1 MIKLSQPKIPESAIE
16 RVSEI
21 LRSGQLVHGE
31 ECESFEQ
38 ELASFLGVKHALV
51 VSNGTAALHLAL
63 LALDI
68 GVGDAV
74 IVPDFTFAATA
85 NIVEMTGAKAII
97 VDVDIETYNMDSELL
112 ESCIQSWSGPEKLK
126 AIMPVLEFGNPHGLK
141 KYHEIANKYSL
152 ALIEDAACALG
163 AKEQDVMVGTVGD
176 MGCFSFHPRKTLTTG
191 EGGALVTNNEQLYE
205 KAKLL
210 RSHGMIRGEFGIE
223 FKCIGLNYR
232 LTNFQAAIGRAILP
246 KLNGWIERRRELA
259 AIYENALAPLE
270 QQGLIRLPKVVE
282 GHSVQTYMIVLSKQF
297 NRTEVMKALKD
308 SGIESSLGA
317 QSMSELKLFNHA
329 NNIVSDY
336 HVGPDLYKNG
346 LALPLHESLN
356 EEQVSEVIRNLVKL
370 IKRCT
375 I

>member
-1 MIKLSQPKIPESAIE
+1 MIKLSQPTIPEAAIE

-21 LRSGQLVHGE
+21 LRSGQLVHGA

-38 ELASFLGVKHALV
+38 ELADFLGVKHALV

-63 LALDI
+63 LALNI

-141 KYHEIANKYSL
+141 KYREIANKYSL

-246 KLNGWIERRRELA
+246 KLNGWIERRRKLA
-259 AIYENALAPLE
+259 DIYKDALAPLE
-270 QQGLIRLPKVVE
+270 QQGLIRLPKIVE
-282 GHSVQTYMIVLSKQF
+282 GHSVQTYMIILSEQF
-297 NRTEVMKALKD
+297 NRTEIMKALKD
-308 SGIESSLGA
+308 AGIESSLGA

-329 NNIVSDY
+329 NNIVSEY
-336 HVGPDLYKNG
+336 NAGPDLYKNG
-346 LALPLHESLN
+346 LALPLHEHLDKES
-356 EEQVSEVIRNLVKL
+356 ICIIGNLLKEIL
-370 IKRCT
+370 IK
-375 I
+375 